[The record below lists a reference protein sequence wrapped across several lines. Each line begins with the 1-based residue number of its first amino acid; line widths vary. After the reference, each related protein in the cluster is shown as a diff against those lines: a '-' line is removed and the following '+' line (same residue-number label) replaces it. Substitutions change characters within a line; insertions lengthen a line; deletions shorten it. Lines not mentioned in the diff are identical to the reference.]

1 MPLTNDDNYIIMANM
16 INNNQQCF
24 ERLQMN
30 KRSKMMRVVVA
41 VGTIAQLTIS
51 AIAMSM
57 PIWGMLLMCKMAS
70 QQ

>member
-1 MPLTNDDNYIIMANM
+1 MTNNDNSI
-16 INNNQQCF
+16 F
-24 ERLQMN
+24 FKRFQMN
-30 KRSKMMRVVVA
+30 KRSKLMAVVVA

-70 QQ
+70 Q